1 LVRHSAALY
10 FVRWMR
16 PVLQHQAS
24 DEALADQVRRFCT
37 ECTYAD
43 WVRHFVDDL
52 AEQQGVRH
60 PRVDSEFV
68 RK

>member
-1 LVRHSAALY
+1 
-10 FVRWMR
+10 MR
-16 PVLQHQAS
+16 PILQRQAS

-43 WVRHFVDDL
+43 WVRRFVGDL

>member
-1 LVRHSAALY
+1 
-10 FVRWMR
+10 MR
-16 PVLQHQAS
+16 PILQRQAS